1 VDILANNKV
10 IFLGGALL
18 LKGTCYY
25 CNKEF
30 SKAGIL
36 KHMKSCKAMS
46 EAMELDKNSSKANI
60 NKFVLE
66 ILSKYNKDYWIYI
79 SIDANAALKDLDQFL
94 RDIWLECCG
103 HLSMFRID
111 GKNYESEVDD
121 RSIFGRVKND
131 MNVKL
136 KDVVAVNYKM
146 QYEYDFGSTTY
157 LEIKVLDK
165 LRCSNKGK
173 KIEIIGR
180 NNEVQLNCS
189 YCEELAAYYDYENE
203 SYLCDNC
210 YENHNEDD
218 GMIEEIG
225 YVNSPRAGVC
235 GYQGSEEDEVPY
247 LPNTKGEKVVDIKD
261 FLDVKVEEEVNEEEL
276 GSQYTEIFSVM
287 EKFKKYA
294 VNHRVKRELKKW
306 RPIEK
311 NFSLEYH
318 LNNFTKSELLGVAK
332 NLRIDKISSLKKEEL
347 KNKILEL
354 YEEKVNLLIENMD
367 VERFSLFLQ
376 LANEGKYTAYNN
388 DMLTDAIN
396 YYRNRAFLFT
406 GTIDDKEFIIMPEEL
421 QKIILHR
428 YNEELEEQLEKN
440 EELIRLFWGMCRYY
454 GVVDLGVFNDLVK
467 KYVEFDILTINLKTV
482 LKDAS
487 DYYGEFDFNGYV
499 GNDIMVDDI
508 AHILTEQNRRSDLQF
523 YPFKK
528 EELLRV
534 AQIDF
539 QDETKA
545 YKRLYDFF
553 TENFD
558 MDGDEAEDLIFSIED
573 DIKNDENFSEVV
585 SSLLDNFEI
594 SNIEEANFIV
604 NEVFKFANNTRQ
616 WVIKGYTP
624 EELNKSSVIKEEKI
638 GRNQLCPCGSGKKY
652 KKCCGEKM

>member
-1 VDILANNKV
+1 
-10 IFLGGALL
+10 
-18 LKGTCYY
+18 
-25 CNKEF
+25 
-30 SKAGIL
+30 
-36 KHMKSCKAMS
+36 MS
-46 EAMELDKNSSKANI
+46 EAMGLDENSSKANI

-66 ILSKYNKDYWIYI
+66 ITSKYNKDYWIYI
-79 SIDANAALKDLDQFL
+79 SIDENATLKDLDQFL
-94 RDIWLECCG
+94 RDIWVECCG

-111 GKNYESEVDD
+111 GKNYESEIDG
-121 RSIFGRVKND
+121 RFSFGKVEND

-136 KDVVAVNYKM
+136 KDVVAVNYKI

-157 LEIKVLDK
+157 LEIKVIDK
-165 LRCSNKGK
+165 LICSNKGK

-180 NNEVQLNCS
+180 NNEVKPNCS
-189 YCEELAAYYDYENE
+189 YCEEPAAYYDYENE

-210 YENHNEDD
+210 YEDHNEDYE
-218 GMIEEIG
+218 MIEDVG

-235 GYQGSEEDEVPY
+235 GYQGDKEDEVPY
-247 LPNTKGEKVVDIKD
+247 LPNTKGGKVVDIKN
-261 FLDVKVEEEVNEEEL
+261 FWDVKDEEEIDSEEEIAEEEL
-276 GSQYTEIFSVM
+276 GSQYNAILSAM
-287 EKFKKYA
+287 KKLTNHA
-294 VNHRVKRELKKW
+294 VNHRIKREVKKW

-318 LNNFTKSELLGVAK
+318 LNNFTKDELSGVAK
-332 NLRIDKISSLKKEEL
+332 NLRIDKISSLKKEAL
-347 KNKILEL
+347 KNKIVEL

-367 VERFSLFLQ
+367 VERFNLFLE
-376 LANEGKYTAYNN
+376 LANKGKYSAYNN

-396 YYRNRAFLFT
+396 YFRNRALLFT

-421 QKIILHR
+421 QRIILHR
-428 YNEELEEQLEKN
+428 YNEELKEQLEKN
-440 EELIRLFWGMCRYY
+440 EEVIRLFWGMCRYY
-454 GVVDLGVFNDLVK
+454 GVVDLDIFGDLVE
-467 KYVEFDILTINLKTV
+467 KYIDFEISTGNLKAI
-482 LKDAS
+482 LKDAA

-499 GNDIMVDDI
+499 GNDILVDDI

-528 EELLRV
+528 EQLLRV
-534 AQIDF
+534 AKIDF

-604 NEVFKFANNTRQ
+604 NEVSKFANNTRQ
-616 WVIKGYTP
+616 WIIKGYTP
-624 EELNKSSVIKEEKI
+624 EELNKASVIKEEKI